1 MATQHDLVNS
11 KVQEDLALGRVNP
24 EEWTPEYLNKKGFGD
39 CIDCGECVLV
49 CPMGID
55 IRNGTQLECINCTAC
70 IDACDIVM
78 EKIGKPKG
86 LIRYSTYN
94 AVKEEKPTNLFDTR
108 SIAYTIVLTIIVAV
122 FTTLLVMRSETE
134 TLVLR
139 QSGTLY
145 QELPDNWYSN
155 IYTVKVLNK
164 TLVDKP
170 VQIKLLEPVGGELQ
184 NLGTPDILPGFD
196 YIEGRL
202 LVKLPRSAM
211 EGTKTDIKFG
221 IFDENGDIIETTTS
235 GFIGP

>member
-1 MATQHDLVNS
+1 MATQHDLINA
-11 KVQEDLALGRVNP
+11 KVKEDLALGRVNP

-94 AVKEEKPTNLFDTR
+94 AVKDEKPTILFNNR
-108 SIAYTIVLTIIVAV
+108 SIAYSIILVIIISV
-122 FTTLLVMRSETE
+122 FTTLLILRPETE

-145 QELPDNWYSN
+145 QELPNGWYSN

-164 TLVDKP
+164 TLDDKSIEIRLLQP
-170 VQIKLLEPVGGELQ
+170 VEGEIQ
-184 NLGTPDILPGFD
+184 NLATPGILPGFD

-202 LVKLPRSAM
+202 LVKLPKSAM
-211 EGTKTDIKFG
+211 QGSKTDITFG
-221 IFDENGDIIETTTS
+221 VFNEKGELIETTTS